1 MELVTPFI
9 FMWLSVICIK
19 WPKDRRKTNLLTVSY
34 RSVNHNNMSEAQFD
48 IRRTGNGKDNM
59 CCVCMCMCACVCVCL
74 WVGRSGLWLGVIA
87 GGEIF
92 AGGNDLRQWSL

>member
-59 CCVCMCMCACVCVCL
+59 CCVCMCMCACVCVFM
-74 WVGRSGLWLGVIA
+74 
-87 GGEIF
+87 GGEEWVMVRSNSRRRNF
-92 AGGNDLRQWSL
+92 CGRK